1 MKMTLQKK
9 DIKLIIVLV
18 GLLVLVIAY
27 FAVFRPYK
35 SKTEDLQAQIDS
47 LQPELQQLREY
58 DDHKQ
63 EYLDGIDAY
72 KENAKS
78 IMSSLPSSIWTE
90 DQIMFLSM
98 MEDDLDVE
106 AQSEAFSDPT
116 VLTQF
121 SGTPLSD
128 LDNYNDKVDMTAQ
141 KYQTTLSVNM
151 DYNKFKDFIDY
162 IYDEENMTGLDSVS
176 LSYNAEDADLGIS
189 TVINQYSLSYDGA
202 EEETHSVPE
211 VSSGVSDPF
220 GTISR

>member
-18 GLLVLVIAY
+18 GLLVLVVAY
-27 FAVFRPYK
+27 FAVFRTYK
-35 SKTEDLQAQIDS
+35 SKTDDLQAQIDS

-58 DDHKQ
+58 DQHKQ

-78 IMSSLPSSIWTE
+78 IMSSLPSSLWTE
-90 DQIMFLSM
+90 DQVMFLSM

-106 AQSEAFSDPT
+106 AQGETFADPT

-121 SGTPLSD
+121 SGTPLED

-141 KYQTTLSVNM
+141 KYQTTLAVNM
-151 DYNKFKDFIDY
+151 DYNKFKDFVDY

-176 LSYNAEDADLGIS
+176 LSYNAEDADLGVS
-189 TVINQYSLSYDGA
+189 AVINQYTLSYDGA
-202 EEETHSVPE
+202 EEEAHSVPE
-211 VSSGVSDPF
+211 VSSGLSDPF
-220 GTISR
+220 GTVSN

>member
-18 GLLVLVIAY
+18 GVLVLVIAY
-27 FAVFRPYK
+27 FAVFRTYRD
-35 SKTEDLQAQIDS
+35 KTDDLQSQIDS

-98 MEDDLDVE
+98 MEDDLDIE
-106 AQSEAFSDPT
+106 AQSETFTDPT

-121 SGTPLSD
+121 SGTPLED
-128 LDNYNDKVDMTAQ
+128 IDNYNDKVDMTAQ

-151 DYNKFKDFIDY
+151 DYNKFKDFID
-162 IYDEENMTGLDSVS
+162 
-176 LSYNAEDADLGIS
+176 
-189 TVINQYSLSYDGA
+189 
-202 EEETHSVPE
+202 
-211 VSSGVSDPF
+211 
-220 GTISR
+220 

>member
-18 GLLVLVIAY
+18 GVLVLVIAY
-27 FAVFRPYK
+27 FAVFRTYRD
-35 SKTEDLQAQIDS
+35 KTDDLQSQIDS

-98 MEDDLDVE
+98 MEDDLDIE
-106 AQSEAFSDPT
+106 AQSETFTDPT

-121 SGTPLSD
+121 SGTPLED
-128 LDNYNDKVDMTAQ
+128 IDNYNDKVDMTAQ

>member
-18 GLLVLVIAY
+18 GVLVLVIAY
-27 FAVFRPYK
+27 FAVFRTYRD
-35 SKTEDLQAQIDS
+35 KTDDLQSQIDS

-98 MEDDLDVE
+98 MEDDLDIE

-121 SGTPLSD
+121 SGTPLAD
-128 LDNYNDKVDMTAQ
+128 IDNYNDKVDMTAQ

-162 IYDEENMTGLDSVS
+162 IYDEENMTGIDSVS

>member
-18 GLLVLVIAY
+18 GVLVLVIAY
-27 FAVFRPYK
+27 FAVFRTYRD
-35 SKTEDLQAQIDS
+35 KTDDLQSQIDS

-98 MEDDLDVE
+98 MEDDLDIE
-106 AQSEAFSDPT
+106 DQSEAFSNPT

-121 SGTPLSD
+121 SGTPLED
-128 LDNYNDKVDMTAQ
+128 IDNYNDKVDMTAQ

-162 IYDEENMTGLDSVS
+162 IYDEENMTGIDSVS

>member
-18 GLLVLVIAY
+18 GVLVLVIAY
-27 FAVFRPYK
+27 FAVFRTYRD
-35 SKTEDLQAQIDS
+35 KTDDLQSQIDS

-162 IYDEENMTGLDSVS
+162 IYDEENMTGIDSVS

>member
-18 GLLVLVIAY
+18 GVLVLVIAY
-27 FAVFRPYK
+27 FAVFRTYRD
-35 SKTEDLQAQIDS
+35 KTDDLQSQIDS

-98 MEDDLDVE
+98 MEDDLDIE

>member
-78 IMSSLPSSIWTE
+78 IMSSLPSSIWKE

-98 MEDDLDVE
+98 MEDDLDIE

>member
-18 GLLVLVIAY
+18 GVLVLVIAY
-27 FAVFRPYK
+27 FAVFRTYRD
-35 SKTEDLQAQIDS
+35 KTDDLQSQIDS

-98 MEDDLDVE
+98 MEDDLDIE

-121 SGTPLSD
+121 SGTPLED
-128 LDNYNDKVDMTAQ
+128 IDNYNDKVDMTAQ

-162 IYDEENMTGLDSVS
+162 IYDEENMTGIDSVS

>member
-18 GLLVLVIAY
+18 GVLVLVIAY
-27 FAVFRPYK
+27 FAVFRTYRD
-35 SKTEDLQAQIDS
+35 KTDDLQSQIDS

-98 MEDDLDVE
+98 MEDDLDIE

-141 KYQTTLSVNM
+141 KFQTTLSVNM

>member
-18 GLLVLVIAY
+18 GVLVLVIAY
-27 FAVFRPYK
+27 FAVFRTYRD
-35 SKTEDLQAQIDS
+35 KTDDLQSQIDS

-121 SGTPLSD
+121 SGTPLED
-128 LDNYNDKVDMTAQ
+128 IDNYNDKVDMTAQ

-162 IYDEENMTGLDSVS
+162 IYDEENMTGIDSVS

>member
-18 GLLVLVIAY
+18 GVLVLVIAY
-27 FAVFRPYK
+27 FAVFRTYRD
-35 SKTEDLQAQIDS
+35 KTDDLQSQIDS

-98 MEDDLDVE
+98 MEDDLDIE
-106 AQSEAFSDPT
+106 AQSETFTDPT

-121 SGTPLSD
+121 SGTPLED
-128 LDNYNDKVDMTAQ
+128 IDNYNDKVDMTAQ

-162 IYDEENMTGLDSVS
+162 IYAEENMTGIDSVS

>member
-18 GLLVLVIAY
+18 GVLVLVIAY
-27 FAVFRPYK
+27 FAVFRTYRD
-35 SKTEDLQAQIDS
+35 KTDDLQSQIDS

-98 MEDDLDVE
+98 MEDDLDIE
-106 AQSEAFSDPT
+106 AQSETFTDPT

>member
-18 GLLVLVIAY
+18 GVLVLVIAY
-27 FAVFRPYK
+27 FAVFRTYRD
-35 SKTEDLQAQIDS
+35 KTDDLQSQIDS

-98 MEDDLDVE
+98 MEDDLDIE

-211 VSSGVSDPF
+211 VSSGESDPF

>member
-18 GLLVLVIAY
+18 GVLVLVIAY
-27 FAVFRPYK
+27 FAVFRTYRD
-35 SKTEDLQAQIDS
+35 KTDDLQSQIDS